1 MENNYADSYI
11 YIEVTH
17 YYHPISYCSIVFL
30 RELRTAMESLG
41 NKHKNKMV
49 TQMIENMKE
58 GEITFDDFLD
68 MMTAR
73 ISDTDS
79 KDDIRK
85 VFRLFV
91 DDDKDYITIKNL
103 ERVARELGETMSQQE
118 LEEMIQRADTDNDQ
132 RISFEEFYTIMTKRT
147 FD

>member
-1 MENNYADSYI
+1 
-11 YIEVTH
+11 
-17 YYHPISYCSIVFL
+17 
-30 RELRTAMESLG
+30 
-41 NKHKNKMV
+41 
-49 TQMIENMKE
+49 MIENMKE
-58 GEITFDDFLD
+58 GSITFDEFLD

-91 DDDKDYITIKNL
+91 DDDKDYITLSNL
-103 ERVARELGETMSQQE
+103 QRVARELGETMSQEE
-118 LEEMIQRADTDNDQ
+118 LQEMIERADEDRDGK
-132 RISFEEFYTIMTKRT
+132 ISFEEFFKIMTKKT